1 MSTSPER
8 ALFPETGNNA
18 GAGLALCLTVFVL
31 LLNSAAASVTLPLAA
46 SAIAAVLLLAGG
58 LHRVPRVTLWL
69 AILVGGSVLA
79 GSLLA
84 AEYSGVFLLLARVTC
99 GVLWI
104 IWLGTRLD
112 WQSLRKLFLT
122 LGTPTAIVDSLDQ
135 SVAHAFITRDEWQ
148 RRHAAARLRLGRSRL
163 PVSSLASVVGGGAL
177 ATFERMERVDER
189 ARLRAAAPR
198 DESPMPVCEL
208 IDAAVIR
215 DGREIIAIPGLA
227 FKNGEWVTLCGPSG
241 AGKSTLLSLIAG
253 TTAPDRGELRRL
265 GKHIG
270 ATSPLRQRLDGR
282 VGFLGQNP
290 EHHFIAATVGDDIA
304 WGLQRRGICDVELR
318 TRLERTAE
326 QLGIRHLLGRA
337 CHSLSLGEQ
346 QRAALAGVVV
356 LEPQLLLL
364 DEPTAGLDPVTANRL
379 AEYVSGIL
387 RRTGATCLWATHDLH
402 ALPRDAARTLLLKD
416 GEIVFD
422 GSTDEAMTPRQL
434 MRADLWV
441 TNEQRAISD
450 TLSAPDDNVA

>member
-8 ALFPETGNNA
+8 ALFPESGGDASA
-18 GAGLALCLTVFVL
+18 GFALCLTVFVL
-31 LLNSAAASVTLPLAA
+31 LLNSAADSVTLPLAA
-46 SAIAAVLLLAGG
+46 SAVAAVLLIAGG
-58 LHRVPRVTLWL
+58 LHRVPKVTLWL
-69 AILVGGSVLA
+69 AMLAGGSVFA

-84 AEYSGVFLLLARVTC
+84 REYAGLLLLLARVTC

-104 IWLGTRLD
+104 LWLGTRLD
-112 WQSLRKLFLT
+112 WASLRKLFLT
-122 LGTPTAIVDSLDQ
+122 LGAPKAIVESLDQ
-135 SVAHAFITRDEWQ
+135 SVAHAFITQDEWQ

-189 ARLRAAAPR
+189 ARLRAASPLHER
-198 DESPMPVCEL
+198 PMPVCEL
-208 IDAAVIR
+208 VDAAVVR
-215 DGREIIAIPGLA
+215 DGKEIIAIPELA
-227 FKNGEWVTLCGPSG
+227 FGPGEWVALCGPSG

-270 ATSPLRQRLDGR
+270 TSSSLGQRLDGR

-290 EHHFIAATVGDDIA
+290 EHHFIAATVADDIA
-304 WGLQRRGICDVELR
+304 WGLHRRGMNSVAIR

-326 QLGIRHLLGRA
+326 QLGIHHLLGRA

-379 AEYVSGIL
+379 AEYVREIL

-402 ALPRDAARTLLLKD
+402 ALPRDAARTVLLKD
-416 GEIVFD
+416 GKIVFD

-434 MRADLWV
+434 KTADLWV
-441 TNEQRAISD
+441 DKVQRHTENTMTA
-450 TLSAPDDNVA
+450 LDDNVA